1 MLDRMTAK
9 REHEEFV
16 FAAVER
22 LSHKTRVIGKSVL
35 QVFSGWLGRSTV
47 FCYVSLMSMVKKSK
61 LFMEYL

>member
-1 MLDRMTAK
+1 MLARMTAK

-35 QVFSGWLGRSTV
+35 QVCSGWLGRSTV
-47 FCYVSLMSMVKKSK
+47 FCYVSLMSMAEK
-61 LFMEYL
+61 